1 MSSTALMDH
10 PRRVVDGVSV
20 VIKFWTD
27 RMYGFGDIA
36 VFKLW
41 QFGLK
46 MPIHAPF
53 GWVFEARFPQIMSL
67 IILTQKGPSLDRTTS
82 YEP

>member
-1 MSSTALMDH
+1 MNHSRHFLY
-10 PRRVVDGVSV
+10 GVSF

-36 VFKLW
+36 IFRFW

-46 MPIHAPF
+46 TRWTPLLQTVLLFLPSPS
-53 GWVFEARFPQIMSL
+53 FPEI
-67 IILTQKGPSLDRTTS
+67 
-82 YEP
+82 

>member
-1 MSSTALMDH
+1 MDH
-10 PRRVVDGVSV
+10 PRRAVDGVSF

-27 RMYGFGDIA
+27 QVYGFGYIA
-36 VFKLW
+36 IFRFW

-53 GWVFEARFPQIMSL
+53 GCVFGAHFPQIMSL
-67 IILTQKGPSLDRTTS
+67 IILTPKRTVLGPNHVI
-82 YEP
+82 